1 MTSPRLDSSV
11 VGSGHGM
18 TKNGEELVNNLL
30 IGQLGVGFL
39 FLVSL
44 REALERISPIST
56 CWLLVTEFWHY
67 FYEPLVPGD
76 APRLLLEA
84 QCVGRQWMHIFVSLW
99 RLSAEFCTFPT

>member
-44 REALERISPIST
+44 RRLLKEFLQFLRAG
-56 CWLLVTEFWHY
+56 CWLSSAAVYAE
-67 FYEPLVPGD
+67 
-76 APRLLLEA
+76 
-84 QCVGRQWMHIFVSLW
+84 W
-99 RLSAEFCTFPT
+99 RSVLSRCFSSQFMPVHRRT